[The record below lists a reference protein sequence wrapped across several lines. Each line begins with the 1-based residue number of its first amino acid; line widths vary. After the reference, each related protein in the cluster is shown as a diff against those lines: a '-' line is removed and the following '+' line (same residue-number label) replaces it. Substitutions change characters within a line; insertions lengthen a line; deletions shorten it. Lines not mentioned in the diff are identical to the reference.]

1 MRLWPDTLAA
11 RILALMLGM
20 TMLLVGISAI
30 ILQDARIEI
39 FDERNRVHLI
49 DRVTTL
55 YRLLRD
61 TDQQQQKT
69 IIQQFEEDS
78 VDISITQQPR
88 VTQPAAHPLAFKL
101 AARLRHRLHLPDLS
115 AVRISDSYEKP
126 ALNSTSAT
134 DTAQPPRMDIKRPD
148 ILDISIRLKDGGWLN
163 VRNKL
168 FDKPPPWANKT
179 LQLLALLVLAI
190 FISGL
195 IIAKLMTRPMARLA
209 IAADRFGLGQ
219 TQEPLSESGPREVRQ
234 TIRAF
239 NRMQQRLHKHLKDRS
254 LMLAAISHDLRTPV
268 TTLRLRA
275 EYIEDEEI
283 REKTLQT
290 LGEMEAIL
298 KATLSFSRDDA
309 ADEKARVTDLP
320 ALLQSLVDDHID
332 LGGEV
337 VYIGPDK
344 LPFTCRPVALKR
356 ALNNLIDNALKYAG
370 STQVTL
376 ASHADSVSIQVD
388 DRGPGIPEQS
398 LEQIFTPFF
407 RLETSRNRETGG
419 TGLGLAVARSIVLAH
434 GGELTL
440 ENLAEG
446 GLRAQ
451 ITLPRNQA
459 A

>member
-11 RILALMLGM
+11 RILALLLGM
-20 TMLLVGISAI
+20 TLLLVGVSAI

-39 FDERNRVHLI
+39 FDERNRTHLT

-61 TDQQQQKT
+61 TGQQQRAN

-78 VDISITQQPR
+78 ENISITAAPR
-88 VTQPAAHPLAFKL
+88 VVRPALHPMAFKL
-101 AARLRHRLHLPDLS
+101 AGRLRHKLHLHDPAS
-115 AVRISDSYEKP
+115 VRISELPHNSVEPTQTDDADS
-126 ALNSTSAT
+126 S
-134 DTAQPPRMDIKRPD
+134 RPVNR
-148 ILDISIRLKDGGWLN
+148 IPQALDISIQLTDGNWLN
-163 VRNKL
+163 VQYQM

-388 DRGPGIPEQS
+388 DHGPGIPEQS

>member
-11 RILALMLGM
+11 RILALLLGM
-20 TMLLVGISAI
+20 TLLLVGVSAI

-39 FDERNRVHLI
+39 FDERNRTHLT

-61 TDQQQQKT
+61 TDQQQRKT

-78 VDISITQQPR
+78 ENISITAKPR
-88 VTQPAAHPLAFKL
+88 VTRPARHPMAFKL
-101 AARLRHRLHLPDLS
+101 AGRLRHKLRLRDPAS
-115 AVRISDSYEKP
+115 VRISELPQNP
-126 ALNSTSAT
+126 AEAIQTNET
-134 DTAQPPRMDIKRPD
+134 DTSRPVNR
-148 ILDISIRLKDGGWLN
+148 IPQALDISILLADGNWLN
-163 VRNKL
+163 VQYKM

-219 TQEPLSESGPREVRQ
+219 TEEPLSESGPREVRQ

-275 EYIEDEEI
+275 EYIQDEEI

-309 ADEKARVTDLP
+309 ADEKARATDLS

-337 VYIGPDK
+337 TYSGPDK

-376 ASHADSVSIQVD
+376 TSHADSVSIQVD
-388 DRGPGIPEQS
+388 DHGPGIPEQS

-434 GGELTL
+434 GGELKL
-440 ENLAEG
+440 ENLVEG